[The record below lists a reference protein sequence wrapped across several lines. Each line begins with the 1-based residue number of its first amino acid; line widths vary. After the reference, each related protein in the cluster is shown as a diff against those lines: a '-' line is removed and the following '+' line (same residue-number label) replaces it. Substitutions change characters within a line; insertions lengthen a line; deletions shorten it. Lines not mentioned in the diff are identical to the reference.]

1 MQHKSYIVFQ
11 AYGNQGILLECAF
24 ALLTL
29 TKQEEPNFLA
39 NLEIWIYTDN
49 PGFFKALNNCPL
61 KLHFRTIS
69 PDLILKWRGKIDF
82 VHRIKIEILKEFT
95 SLNKGNILYL
105 DTDTYIYQPLKKLF
119 ENINQGQIYMHIM
132 EGVVNDSNHVMLKK
146 LSRFLN
152 KNQPLHLPSGKI
164 EIHNNVAMWNAGVLG
179 FHSDYAFLLDE
190 ILTFTDEL
198 YIKFHKHI
206 VEQFAFSYYF
216 QKSQTL
222 KTAHTHIYHY
232 WNLKEIRSILASFF
246 QYFKHYDWQDMA
258 KVSAL
263 IQLAEP
269 MQQKVN
275 FLQNRTSFEKARKL
289 AWQPEDPKWELLLK
303 QI

>member
-1 MQHKSYIVFQ
+1 MQQNSYIVFQ
-11 AYGNQGILLECAF
+11 AYGNQGILMECAF

-29 TKQEEPNFLA
+29 SKQEDPNFLA
-39 NLEIWIYTDN
+39 QLDIWIYTDN
-49 PGFFKALNNCPL
+49 PSFFTAFNNCPL

-69 PDLILKWRGKIDF
+69 PDLLVKWHGKIDF

-95 SLNKGNILYL
+95 ATHQGNILYL
-105 DTDTYIYQPLKKLF
+105 DTDTYIYQPLKTIF
-119 ENINQGQIYMHIM
+119 HNINQGQLYMHIM
-132 EGVVNDSNHVMLKK
+132 EGLIHDSNHVMLKK
-146 LSRFLN
+146 LSKFLA
-152 KNQPLHLPSGKI
+152 KNQPLNLPSNKF
-164 EIHNNVAMWNAGVLG
+164 EIPKDVAMWNAGVLG
-179 FHSDYAFLLDE
+179 FHTDYAYLLDD

-198 YIKFHKHI
+198 YTKFHKHI
-206 VEQFAFSYYF
+206 VEQFAFSYFF
-216 QKSQTL
+216 QTTQNL

-246 QYFKHYDWQDMA
+246 QYFKTYDWEDLAQ
-258 KVSAL
+258 VSTL

-289 AWQPEDPKWELLLK
+289 AWQPEEPKWDLLLK

>member
-1 MQHKSYIVFQ
+1 MQQNSYIIFQ

-29 TKQEEPNFLA
+29 SKQEDPNFLA
-39 NLEIWIYTDN
+39 QLDIWIYTDN
-49 PGFFKALNNCPL
+49 PNFFSAFKNCPL

-69 PDLILKWRGKIDF
+69 PDLLVQWRGKIDF

-95 SLNKGNILYL
+95 EKHKGNILYL
-105 DTDTYIYQPLKKLF
+105 DTDTYIYQPLKTIF
-119 ENINQGQIYMHIM
+119 NNINQGQLYMHIM
-132 EGVVNDSNHVMLKK
+132 EGLIHDSNHVMLKK
-146 LSRFLN
+146 LSKFLS
-152 KNQPLHLPSGKI
+152 KNQPLILPSNKF
-164 EIHNNVAMWNAGVLG
+164 EIPNDVAMWNAGVLG
-179 FHSDYAFLLDE
+179 FHTDYSHLLDD

-198 YIKFHKHI
+198 YSKFHKHI
-206 VEQFAFSYYF
+206 VEQFAFSYF
-216 QKSQTL
+216 LQTTQNL
-222 KTAHTHIYHY
+222 KTAHTNIYHY

-246 QYFKHYDWQDMA
+246 EYFKTYDWQDMA
-258 KVSAL
+258 QVSTL

-289 AWQPEDPKWELLLK
+289 AWQPEEPKWDLLLK